1 MPRSL
6 DSVTDYATVAAAI
19 EPTGMIAR
27 GGFEPEP
34 GDAPDLAD
42 GRSCATVVMVGNIRG
57 AMWSRF
63 RREEPAGDD
72 PLDRWTRAVLGPIAS
87 EFGADFLHPS
97 DKPFQPFQ
105 RWAQRA
111 DDVWSSPIGLLVH
124 PTYGLW
130 HAYRGAFLFA
140 DAVRGLPP
148 VGSATSPCLAC
159 VDQPCLSTCPVDAF
173 TPGGY
178 DSDGCAAHVRSR
190 TAPVCGEVGCAA
202 RLACPI
208 GQEFRYDP
216 DQMRFHM
223 RAFAG
228 G

>member
-1 MPRSL
+1 MTGSL
-6 DSVTDYATVAAAI
+6 DYATVAAAI
-19 EPTGMIAR
+19 ESTGMIAR

-34 GDAPDLAD
+34 LEVPDLTD
-42 GRSCATVVMVGNIRG
+42 GRPCATVIVVGNIRG
-57 AMWSRF
+57 AMWPRF
-63 RREEPAGDD
+63 RREESAGPD
-72 PLDRWTRAVLGPIAS
+72 PLDRWTRGVLGPIAS
-87 EFGADFLHPS
+87 GFGADYLHPS
-97 DKPFQPFQ
+97 DEPFQPFQ

-111 DDVWSSPIGLLVH
+111 DDVHSSPIGLLIH

-140 DAVRGLPP
+140 EAVGGLPP
-148 VGSATSPCLAC
+148 VGSAVSPCITC

-178 DSDGCAAHVRSR
+178 DSVGCATHVRSDDEP
-190 TAPVCGEVGCAA
+190 ACGELGCAA